1 MNLSTLKFAENSKKK
16 PKRIGRGPGS
26 GHGGTATRGNKG
38 YNSRSGS
45 KQRAHFE
52 GGQMPLHRRLPKRG
66 FKNIFKVP
74 YQIVNIGQLKSFG
87 ESVIDIDLLKAKG
100 LVDKVESPVKL
111 LSGGDIDFK
120 VKITVNAVSASAK
133 SKVEAAG
140 GEVVLI

>member
-1 MNLSTLKFAENSKKK
+1 MLLE
-16 PKRIGRGPGS
+16 
-26 GHGGTATRGNKG
+26 
-38 YNSRSGS
+38 
-45 KQRAHFE
+45 
-52 GGQMPLHRRLPKRG
+52 G